1 MKPVVLSSP
10 KQDGRREYVSAMQTG
25 AGRLIVT
32 DAKFAQEQQAKLSKR
47 TPSELKGLNTILSRH
62 GLQPLGA

>member
-1 MKPVVLSSP
+1 MKPVVLSIP
-10 KQDGRREYVSAMQTG
+10 TPAGRREYVSATQTG

-32 DAKFAQEQQAKLSKR
+32 DAAFAKEQQAKLSKR